1 VSRGPLSKG
10 AFWRVGLILALYAVP
25 VLVFMG
31 FGLFYL
37 NTVLGRDMPWLPW
50 VSWGAMFAFFLTAAV
65 LGTLFTRK
73 GSNAIFTNPTYDD
86 PLNYWTDRDKEAWK
100 VVEAHAATLKPIQM
114 SDLGDS
120 TALMP
125 YAKEAEAL
133 ALKISQI
140 YQPGTTTPLGHVT
153 IPEILTCVELVT
165 TDLSALVDK
174 YVPGSSFIT
183 LNHMRMA
190 RKATD
195 YYQTASNIY
204 WVVSAALN
212 PLKTIVQYAGST
224 LGLQPGM
231 SQIQNNVL
239 HWFFL
244 TFVHQLG
251 RYLIELNSGRL
262 KVGAKRYRELM
273 AKHQAP
279 PAAPPA
285 SQDGAPTQQVPD
297 HDIEPE
303 TRLDLHRVTVS
314 VVGPVKAGK
323 SSLINAVFG
332 ETKTAVAQVPLTAA
346 STRYDLDQAGL
357 PPLSVMDTVGF
368 GVNGPTDA
376 DIANAMEASKA
387 ADVLILAI
395 PARSAARTPEVQFLD
410 RVRAAFAAQPQLK
423 MPPVV
428 VALTHIDQLTP
439 AMEWSPPYDWKHG
452 SKLKEK
458 SIREAVAAVKEL
470 FGSKVSE
477 VVPVCSA
484 AGKVYGVRDT
494 LVTEVARHLDDA
506 RGVGLL
512 RALHLEALIDHTKK
526 ALGQAFNAG
535 KEALKHLFKGGQK

>member
-1 VSRGPLSKG
+1 MPRGMISKG
-10 AFWRVGLILALYAVP
+10 AFWRLGLILALYAVP

-31 FGLFYL
+31 FGLYHV
-37 NTVLGRDMPWLPW
+37 NVTIGKDVGWVPWA
-50 VSWGAMFAFFLTAAV
+50 SWGGMFACFLAAAG
-65 LGTLFTRK
+65 LAMWFTRK
-73 GSNAIFTNPTYDD
+73 GSQDIFSNPTYDD

-114 SDLGDS
+114 ADLGNS

-125 YAKEAEAL
+125 YAKEAETL

-165 TDLSALVDK
+165 TDLAVLVDR
-174 YVPGSSFIT
+174 YVPGSSFVT

-190 RKATD
+190 RKAAD

-212 PLKTIVQYAGST
+212 PLKTIVQYAGSQ

-273 AKHQAP
+273 AKHQPPPTAAGNAP
-279 PAAPPA
+279 PPPDAAHDL
-285 SQDGAPTQQVPD
+285 DG
-297 HDIEPE
+297 E
-303 TRLDLHRVTVS
+303 TRLDLNRVTVS

-323 SSLINAVFG
+323 SSLINALFG
-332 ETKTAVAQVPLTAA
+332 ETRTAVAQVPLTAA
-346 STRYDLDQAGL
+346 STRYDLDAAGL

-376 DIANAMEASKA
+376 DIANAMAASRA
-387 ADVLILAI
+387 ADVLVLAL
-395 PARSAARTPEVQFLD
+395 PARSAARAPEVQFLD
-410 RVRAAFAAQPQLK
+410 RVRAAYQAQPQLR

-439 AMEWSPPYDWKHG
+439 AMEWSPPYDWKAG
-452 SKLKEK
+452 VKPKEK

-470 FGSKVSE
+470 FGPKVSA
-477 VVPVCSA
+477 VVPVCGA
-484 AGKVYGVRDT
+484 AGKEYGVRDD
-494 LVTEVARHLDDA
+494 LAAEMARHLDDA

-512 RALHLEALIDHTKK
+512 RALHLEGLIDHTRK
-526 ALGQAFNAG
+526 AFGQAINAG
-535 KEALKHLFKGGQK
+535 NEVIKQMFKGK

>member
-1 VSRGPLSKG
+1 MPRGPISKG
-10 AFWRVGLILALYAVP
+10 AFWRLGLILALYAVP

-31 FGLFYL
+31 FGLYYV
-37 NTVLGRDMPWLPW
+37 NVTLGRDVSWVPW
-50 VSWGAMFAFFLTAAV
+50 VSWGGMFGCFLAAAG
-65 LGTLFTRK
+65 LGAWYTRK
-73 GSNAIFTNPTYDD
+73 GSKAIFTNPTYEE

-100 VVEAHAATLKPIQM
+100 VVEAHAATLKPIQLA
-114 SDLGDS
+114 DLGDS

-125 YAKEAEAL
+125 YAKEAETL

-165 TDLSALVDK
+165 TDLAVLVDK

-190 RKATD
+190 RKAGD

-212 PLKTIVQYAGST
+212 PLKTIVQYAGSQ

-244 TFVHQLG
+244 SFVHQLG

-273 AKHQAP
+273 AKHQPPPTTAP
-279 PAAPPA
+279 GSPP
-285 SQDGAPTQQVPD
+285 QQEPVNDLDG
-297 HDIEPE
+297 E
-303 TRLDLHRVTVS
+303 TRLDLNRVTVS
-314 VVGPVKAGK
+314 IVGPVKAGK
-323 SSLINAVFG
+323 SSLINALFG

-346 STRYDLDQAGL
+346 STRYDLDAAGL

-376 DIANAMEASKA
+376 DVANAMAASRS
-387 ADVLILAI
+387 ADVLVLAL
-395 PARSAARTPEVQFLD
+395 PARSAARAPEVQFLD
-410 RVRAAFAAQPQLK
+410 KVRAAFQAQPQLK

-439 AMEWSPPYDWKHG
+439 AMEWSPPYDWKAG
-452 SKLKEK
+452 GKLKEK
-458 SIREAVAAVKEL
+458 SIREAVQAVKEL
-470 FGSKVSE
+470 FGSKVAE
-477 VVPVCSA
+477 VVPVCGA
-484 AGKVYGVRDT
+484 AGKEYNVRDA
-494 LVTEVARHLDDA
+494 LAAEMARHLDDA

-512 RALHLEALIDHTKK
+512 RALHLEGLIDHTRK
-526 ALGQAFNAG
+526 AFGQAINAG
-535 KEALKHLFKGGQK
+535 KEVIRQMFKGK

>member
-1 VSRGPLSKG
+1 M
-10 AFWRVGLILALYAVP
+10 GLILALYAVP

-31 FGLFYL
+31 FGLFYV
-37 NTVLGRDMPWLPW
+37 NTVLGRDVPWVPW
-50 VSWGAMFAFFLTAAV
+50 VSWGAMFGCFLVAAL
-65 LGTLFTRK
+65 LGSLFTRK
-73 GSNAIFTNPTYDD
+73 GSKAIFTSPAYDD

-100 VVEAHAATLKPIQM
+100 IVEAHAAALKPIQM

-140 YQPGTTTPLGHVT
+140 YQPGTKTPLGHVT

-165 TDLSALVDK
+165 TDLNALVDK
-174 YVPGSSFIT
+174 YVPGSSFVT

-212 PLKTIVQYAGST
+212 PLKTVVQYAGST

-244 TFVHQLG
+244 SFVHQLG

-279 PAAPPA
+279 PAVTAT
-285 SQDGAPTQQVPD
+285 APTQDGTPAPSPAQD

-303 TRLDLHRVTVS
+303 TRLDLHHRVTVS

-332 ETKTAVAQVPLTAA
+332 EEKTAVAQVPLTAA
-346 STRYDLDQAGL
+346 STRYDLDRAGL
-357 PPLSVMDTVGF
+357 PPLSMMDTVGF

-376 DIANAMEASKA
+376 DVANAMEASKS
-387 ADVLILAI
+387 ADVLVLAL
-395 PARSAARTPEVQFLD
+395 PARSAARAPEVQFLD
-410 RVRAAFAAQPQLK
+410 RLLASFAAQPQLK

-470 FGSKVSE
+470 FGAKVSE
-477 VVPVCSA
+477 VVPVCSVV
-484 AGKVYGVRDT
+484 GKEYGVRDT

-512 RALHLEALIDHTKK
+512 RALHLEGLIDHTKK
-526 ALGQAFNAG
+526 ALGQAFNAS

>member
-1 VSRGPLSKG
+1 VPRGPLSKG
-10 AFWRVGLILALYAVP
+10 AFWRIGLILALYVVP

-31 FGLFYL
+31 FGLYYV
-37 NTVLGRDMPWLPW
+37 NVSIGRDTSWVPW
-50 VSWGAMFAFFLTAAV
+50 VSWGGMFACFLLAAV
-65 LGTLFTRK
+65 LGIVWTRK
-73 GSNAIFTNPTYDD
+73 NSRAIFDTPTYDD
-86 PLNYWTDRDKEAWK
+86 PLYYWTDRDKEAWK

-114 SDLGDS
+114 ADLNNS

-125 YAKEAEAL
+125 YAKEAETL

-153 IPEILTCVELVT
+153 IPEILTCVELVNA
-165 TDLSALVDK
+165 DLTALVDK
-174 YVPGSSFIT
+174 YVPGSSFVT

-190 RKATD
+190 RKASD

-212 PLKTIVQYAGST
+212 PLKTVVQYAGST
-224 LGLQPGM
+224 LGLQPGL

-244 TFVHQLG
+244 SFVHQLG

-273 AKHQAP
+273 ARHQAP
-279 PAAPPA
+279 TPADATAPPPAAA
-285 SQDGAPTQQVPD
+285 GDV
-297 HDIEPE
+297 EPE
-303 TRLDLHRVTVS
+303 TRLDVLRVTVS

-323 SSLINAVFG
+323 SSLINALFG
-332 ETKTAVAQVPLTAA
+332 ETRTAVAPVPLTAS
-346 STRYDLDQAGL
+346 STRYDLDQPGL

-376 DIANAMEASKA
+376 DVANAMEASRA
-387 ADVLILAI
+387 ADVLVLAL
-395 PARSAARTPEVQFLD
+395 PARSAARAPEVQFLD
-410 RVRAAFAAQPQLK
+410 KVRAAFAAQPQLK
-423 MPPVV
+423 LPPVV

-439 AMEWSPPYDWKHG
+439 AMEWAPPYDWKAG
-452 SKLKEK
+452 QRAKEK
-458 SIREAVAAVKEL
+458 SIREAVAAVKET
-470 FGSKVSE
+470 FGAKVTE

-484 AGKVYGVRDT
+484 AGKDYGVRDV
-494 LVTEVARHLDDA
+494 LAAEMARHLDDA

-512 RALHLEALIDHTKK
+512 RALHLEGLIDHTRK
-526 ALGQAFNAG
+526 AIGQVVNVG
-535 KEALKHLFKGGQK
+535 KEVFKQLFKGK

>member
-1 VSRGPLSKG
+1 VARGPLSKG
-10 AFWRVGLILALYAVP
+10 AYWRIALILALYVVP

-31 FGLFYL
+31 FGLYYL
-37 NTVLGRDMPWLPW
+37 NVQVGHEMPWVPW
-50 VSWGAMFAFFLTAAV
+50 VSWGGMFACFLLAAF
-65 LGTLFTRK
+65 LGVYFTRK
-73 GSNAIFTNPTYDD
+73 GSNAIFTSPTYDD
-86 PLNYWTDRDKEAWK
+86 PLNYWTARDQEAWK
-100 VVEAHAATLKPIQM
+100 VVEAHAATLKPIALD
-114 SDLGDS
+114 DLS
-120 TALMP
+120 NPSAMMP
-125 YAKEAEAL
+125 YTKEAEAL
-133 ALKISQI
+133 ALKVSQV
-140 YQPGTTTPLGHVT
+140 YHPGTKNPFAHST
-153 IPEILTCVELVT
+153 IPELLTCVELVV
-165 TDLSALVDK
+165 TDLSVMVDK
-174 YVPGSSFIT
+174 YVPGSSFLTIG
-183 LNHMRMA
+183 HMQMA
-190 RKATD
+190 RKAAD

-212 PLKTIVQYAGST
+212 PLKTIVQYAGSQ

-231 SQIQNNVL
+231 AQVQNNVL
-239 HWFFL
+239 HWLFL
-244 TFVHQLG
+244 TFVHQFG

-279 PAAPPA
+279 PAVTTTGTPPPPA
-285 SQDGAPTQQVPD
+285 QPAD

-323 SSLINAVFG
+323 SSLINALFG

-346 STRYDLDQAGL
+346 STRYNLDTAGL
-357 PPLSVMDTVGF
+357 PPLTVMDTVGF

-387 ADVLILAI
+387 ADVIVLAL
-395 PARSAARTPEVQFLD
+395 PARSAARAPELSFLD
-410 RVRAAFAAQPQLK
+410 RVRAAFQAQPQLK

-439 AMEWSPPYDWKHG
+439 AMEWAPPYDWRAGTKT
-452 SKLKEK
+452 KEK

-470 FGSKVSE
+470 LGAKVSD

-484 AGKVYGVRDT
+484 AGKEYGVRDA
-494 LVTEVARHLDDA
+494 LATEIARHLDDA

-512 RALHLEALIDHTKK
+512 RALHLEGLIDHTRK
-526 ALGQAFNAG
+526 AFGQIVNVG
-535 KEALKHLFKGGQK
+535 KEVWKQVFKGK